1 MFYKVS
7 KLNEHIGKTINDKY
21 DSQIIPIVGELSGFK
36 TPIKGTYYFTLK
48 DEHSSIGITMY
59 ENVYKQLTFIP
70 KDGMEVGLEGKV
82 NFFNKKGTITFK
94 ATSMVEYGAG
104 DLHKKFELMKT
115 KLKDEGL
122 FEQRHK
128 KMIPS
133 YPKVIGIITSRAG
146 AVISDIVQTVT
157 RRYPLAKLE
166 LYPVAVQGPQSVKE
180 IIKAIDFFNKKN
192 TADVL
197 IVGRGGG
204 SIEDLWAFNEESIA
218 RAIFDSNIPL
228 VSAVG
233 HETDHTIA
241 DLVAD
246 KRASTPTAAAELV
259 TPFTLRDLSERTNSA
274 INNLNK
280 AATKQK
286 EGRRKQIDF
295 LRRSILSRHPKNK
308 LNEMKRHKESLTKQ
322 LSFSMEKKNEKLTGN
337 FNLISQRLH
346 SLSPSKKISDLQLQV
361 VKQRELMKQR
371 IKSIT
376 EHKEY
381 SFSEKAIRLETLSPL
396 RTMSRGYTLTYKNG
410 VIVKDINSLA
420 KDDQVEIK
428 MKNGEFNAIVKD
440 LTINKEE
447 VQYVK

>member
-1 MFYKVS
+1 MS

-59 ENVYKQLTFIP
+59 ENVYKQLTFVP

-82 NFFNKKGTITFK
+82 NFFNKKGTISFK
-94 ATSMVEYGAG
+94 ATSMQEYGAG
-104 DLHKKFELMKT
+104 DLHKKFELMKN

-122 FEQRHK
+122 FEPRFK
-128 KMIPS
+128 KTIPS
-133 YPKVIGIITSRAG
+133 YPKVIGVITSRAG
-146 AVISDIVQTVT
+146 AVISDIVQTIT
-157 RRYPLAKLE
+157 RRYPLAKIE

-180 IIKAIDFFNKKN
+180 IIKAITFFNKKN

-218 RAIFDSNIPL
+218 RAIFDSTIPL

-259 TPFTLRDLSERTNSA
+259 TPFTLRDLNERTKA
-274 INNLNK
+274 AVNNLYK
-280 AATKQK
+280 ATTKQK
-286 EGRRKQIDF
+286 DERKKQIEF
-295 LRRSILSRHPKNK
+295 LKRNILSRHPKNK
-308 LNEMKRHKESLTKQ
+308 LIDMQRHKINLTKR
-322 LSFSMEKKNEKLTGN
+322 LSSSMDSKIEKRTSD
-337 FNLISQRLH
+337 FNLTSQRLH
-346 SLSPSKKISDLQLQV
+346 SLSPTKKINDLSLQV
-361 VKQRELMKQR
+361 SKQRDLLKQR

-376 EHKEY
+376 DHKEY
-381 SFSEKAIRLETLSPL
+381 SFSEKAIRLESLSPL
-396 RTMSRGYTLTYKNG
+396 RTMSRGYSLTYKNG
-410 VIVKDINSLA
+410 VIVKDINALS

-440 LTINKEE
+440 LTKNKEE
-447 VQYVK
+447 IQYVN